1 MAEMFELKEA
11 QERVILVGVSTS
23 DHDDTEKSLDE
34 LEELV
39 ATAGAV
45 TVGRVIQN
53 LDQVHPGTY
62 VGKGKLDEIKEL
74 LWDHRH
80 TERRKDPHYGP

>member
-1 MAEMFELKEA
+1 MAEMIDLKQME
-11 QERVILVGVSTS
+11 ERVILVAVSTS
-23 DHDDTEKSLDE
+23 DYDDTAKSLDE

-39 ATAGAV
+39 KTAGAV

-53 LDQVHPGTY
+53 LDQVHAGTY

-74 LWDHRH
+74 IW
-80 TERRKDPHYGP
+80 